1 MKEHNHTGL
10 ILKGIGGFYYVECAG
25 TIYECKARGIL
36 RKDDIRPVAGDAVR
50 ISVDGA
56 KGIID
61 EILPRKNDMIR
72 PPVANI
78 DTMFFVVSTVEPA
91 PNTLVLDKLLA
102 VAENKGIAQAIV
114 VTKVDIK
121 QLSALC
127 SIYTKAGF
135 DVYIVDY
142 ADHTTTMPIKE
153 RCAKGLNVFCGNSG
167 VGKSTL
173 INAISPGLD
182 LKTGEIS
189 QKLGR
194 GRHTT
199 RSVEL
204 YKMDDGGYVADS
216 PGFSSLET
224 SRLDIIYK
232 DELPYCF
239 REFLPFIETCR
250 YNDCSHTAEQGC
262 AVLKAV
268 SDGII
273 HQSRHGNYVQMYE
286 EARSLKEWEQEKKR
300 RGTAT

>member
-1 MKEHNHTGL
+1 MNEQNGL

-25 TIYECKARGIL
+25 RVYECKARGVL

-50 ISVDGA
+50 ISITGEHGV
-56 KGIID
+56 ID

-78 DTMFFVVSTVEPA
+78 DTMFFVVSTTEPA
-91 PNTLVLDKLLA
+91 PNMTVLDKLLA
-102 VAENKGIAQAIV
+102 VAQYKGIEQALII
-114 VTKVDIK
+114 TKVDINSLA
-121 QLSALC
+121 QWYEGYLRC
-127 SIYTKAGF
+127 GF
-135 DVYIVDY
+135 DVYVVDY
-142 ADHTTTMPIKE
+142 ADPDTILPIRN

-182 LKTGEIS
+182 LKTGDIS

-204 YKMDDGGYVADS
+204 YPMSGGGYIADS

-224 SRLDIIYK
+224 SRLEMIYK
-232 DELPYCF
+232 DELQHCF
-239 REFLPFIETCR
+239 REFAPYIDKCR
-250 YNDCSHTAEQGC
+250 YKDCSHTAEPGC
-262 AVLKAV
+262 AVLEAV
-268 SDGII
+268 AEGVIPA
-273 HQSRHGNYVQMYE
+273 SRHESYVRMYE
-286 EARSLKEWEQEKKR
+286 EARSIKEWEQEKKR
-300 RGTAT
+300 RTT

>member
-1 MKEHNHTGL
+1 MNELNGL

-25 TIYECKARGIL
+25 QVYECKARGVL
-36 RKDDIRPVAGDAVR
+36 RRDDIRPVAGDAVR
-50 ISVDGA
+50 ISISGD
-56 KGIID
+56 KGTID

-78 DTMFFVVSTVEPA
+78 DTMFFVVSTTEPS
-91 PNTLVLDKLLA
+91 PNMTVLDKLLA
-102 VAENKGIAQAIV
+102 IAQYKGIEQAIII
-114 VTKVDIK
+114 TKVDIK
-121 QLSALC
+121 QFAQW
-127 SIYTKAGF
+127 YEDYVKAGF
-135 DVYIVDY
+135 DVYVVDY
-142 ADHTTTMPIKE
+142 ADPNSIAPIRK

-182 LKTGEIS
+182 LKTGDIS

-204 YKMDDGGYVADS
+204 YPMFGGGYIADS

-232 DELPYCF
+232 DELQHCF
-239 REFLPFIETCR
+239 REFATYIDKCR
-250 YNDCSHTAEQGC
+250 YSDCSHTSEPGC
-262 AVLKAV
+262 AVLQAV
-268 SDGII
+268 LDGQIPA
-273 HQSRHGNYVQMYE
+273 SRHESYVRMYE
-286 EARSLKEWEQEKKR
+286 EARSIKEWEQEKKR
-300 RGTAT
+300 RTT